1 MSLRLPTVSI
11 ALGLVAA
18 AMVGCSGGMLNRLA
32 NDREVLREFAVGEIS
47 IPPAVLRQSKAVLV
61 LDTVNIA
68 AGVGITGGGGTLV
81 RNLGEGRWSAPLAM
95 SVIAGSIG
103 VQIGGEGRSVV
114 MILNDENILGR
125 ILSGDPYPL
134 AGAAAVAGPAAA
146 EVAYDSLSI
155 PSVYTYSKAG
165 GLFVG
170 AMIGGMG
177 ITIDEG
183 INRRAYGE
191 VAPRAILSGSI
202 VPPAGGLAY
211 AAQLDTMA
219 QWPTSIAIGEADPT
233 SE

>member
-1 MSLRLPTVSI
+1 MPRRLPTCSI

-18 AMVGCSGGMLNRLA
+18 TLAGCSGSMLNRLA
-32 NDREVLREFAVGEIS
+32 NDREVLREFQVGEIS

-61 LDTVNIA
+61 LDT
-68 AGVGITGGGGTLV
+68 GGGGTLV
-81 RNLGEGRWSAPLAM
+81 RNLGDGRWSAPLAM
-95 SVIAGSIG
+95 SVVAGSLG
-103 VQIGGEGRSVV
+103 LQIGGEGRSVV
-114 MILNDENILGR
+114 MILNDESVLDR

-146 EVAYDSLSI
+146 EVAYDSLAV
-155 PSVYTYSKAG
+155 PSVYTYSRTA

-170 AMIGGMG
+170 AMVGGMG
-177 ITIDEG
+177 ITIDKDVNG
-183 INRRAYGE
+183 KVYGD
-191 VAPRAILSGSI
+191 VAPRTILSGSI

>member
-1 MSLRLPTVSI
+1 MPRRLPTCSI

-18 AMVGCSGGMLNRLA
+18 TLAGCSGSMLNRLA
-32 NDREVLREFAVGEIS
+32 NDREVLREFQVGEIS

-61 LDTVNIA
+61 LDTVNVA
-68 AGVGITGGGGTLV
+68 AAVGVTGGGGTLV
-81 RNLGEGRWSAPLAM
+81 RNLGDGRWSAPLAM
-95 SVIAGSIG
+95 SVVAGSLG
-103 VQIGGEGRSVV
+103 LQIGGEGRSVV
-114 MILNDENILGR
+114 MILNDESVLDR

-146 EVAYDSLSI
+146 EVAYDSLAV
-155 PSVYTYSKAG
+155 PSVYTYSRTA

-170 AMIGGMG
+170 AMVGGMG
-177 ITIDEG
+177 ITIDKDVNG
-183 INRRAYGE
+183 KVYGD
-191 VAPRAILSGSI
+191 VAPRTILSGSI